1 MKNTS
6 ILILF
11 LSSFLSFGQI
21 TGTWHTAFV
30 VAGTTNRMDLFIEGI
45 GRDAA
50 LKIGLPDVPDFEPKL
65 MENAEILKESLTFKW
80 ETLGLKFEGNYYQ
93 KGDSIYGTMT
103 QSTIEWQVTFKREE
117 QTLKKLVRPQ
127 EPKSPFPYK
136 IEELL
141 IKNGD
146 NTIGATLT
154 IPENTKNFPIVILAS
169 GSGAQNRDCELMG
182 HKPFWVIAD
191 YLSRNGIAVLRFDDR
206 GTGKSTGVY
215 HLASLEDFAS
225 DVEACYKYAR
235 KRYKKHKIGL
245 TGHSE
250 GGMHTLIAASK
261 DKKIDFVIQLAA
273 VGTNGRKV
281 LVEQQ
286 YLIPLKNGET
296 EEVASFNRIIYDT
309 VTKILMEVPKSDFQK
324 NLKAYVD
331 SNFEKFP
338 AKLKEESSKEEIVTG
353 FIAFFDNNWARQ
365 FMSFNAKDYLQ
376 KTHCPILVING
387 SEDIQ
392 VPPQENQV
400 GFKTNFSIESE
411 SASKVIL
418 FPGLNHLMQNCIKC
432 NILEYGELEETF
444 SLKVL
449 LEMQNWINALN

>member
-30 VAGTTNRMDLFIEGI
+30 VAGTTNRMDLFIEGV
-45 GRDAA
+45 GRDAS

-80 ETLGLKFEGNYYQ
+80 ETIGLKFEGKYYL
-93 KGDSIYGTMT
+93 KGDSLHGTMF
-103 QSTIEWQVTFKREE
+103 QSNLDWKVTFKREE

-127 EPKSPFPYK
+127 EPKAPFPYK

-141 IKNGD
+141 IKNGE

-154 IPENTKNFPIVILAS
+154 IPEKTKNFPIVILAS

-191 YLSRNGIAVLRFDDR
+191 YLTRNGIAVLRFDDR
-206 GTGKSTGVY
+206 GVGKSTGIY
-215 HLASLEDFAS
+215 QLASLDDFAS
-225 DVEACYKYAR
+225 DVDACYKYAR

-245 TGHSE
+245 AGHSE
-250 GGMHTLIAASK
+250 GGMHTLIEASRN
-261 DKKIDFVIQLAA
+261 KKVDFVIQLAS

-286 YLIPLKNGET
+286 YLIPLKAGET
-296 EEVASFNRIIYDT
+296 EEVATFNRNVYDS
-309 VTKILMEVPKSDFQK
+309 VTRILMEVPKEDFIK
-324 NLKAYVD
+324 RLKDYVD
-331 SNFEKFP
+331 RNFEKFP
-338 AKLKEESSKEEIVTG
+338 VEIREESSKEEFVSG
-353 FIAFFDNNWARQ
+353 FVSFFDNNWARQ
-365 FMSFNAKDYLQ
+365 FMSFDAKEYLQ
-376 KTHCPILVING
+376 KVQCPILVING

-392 VPPQENQV
+392 VPPQENQD
-400 GFKTNFSIESE
+400 GFKTNFSAES
-411 SASKVIL
+411 SAKSKVVL
-418 FPGLNHLMQNCIKC
+418 FPGLNHLMQSCIEC
-432 NILEYGELEETF
+432 NVMEYGELEETF

-449 LEMQNWINALN
+449 LEMQNWIKSLN

>member
-365 FMSFNAKDYLQ
+365 FMSF
-376 KTHCPILVING
+376 
-387 SEDIQ
+387 
-392 VPPQENQV
+392 
-400 GFKTNFSIESE
+400 
-411 SASKVIL
+411 
-418 FPGLNHLMQNCIKC
+418 
-432 NILEYGELEETF
+432 
-444 SLKVL
+444 
-449 LEMQNWINALN
+449 